1 MTHNPLTSTRRIA
14 ESHHRRYVERGAA
27 MDLGLQG
34 RLVRGD
40 GYGASPSFA
49 GWVHNLDGRDGTP
62 ELNKFLVDTTTSS

>member
-1 MTHNPLTSTRRIA
+1 
-14 ESHHRRYVERGAA
+14 